1 MDDIDLA
8 HRIKRTTEE
17 RRALIA
23 DMLMGGGLNCM
34 EHYKSVQGEL
44 TALSLIE
51 EQISDYFREK

>member
-8 HRIKRTTEE
+8 HRIKRTVEE
-17 RRALIA
+17 RKGLIQ
-23 DMLMGGGLNCM
+23 DMLMGGGLNSI